1 MPGLGTNFFNNNQST
16 VFLEDPYT
24 SFLNPG
30 NGDIDFSYLSQF
42 KNKLIILNF
51 SSEHWNRS
59 ELDVYDQLEKTD
71 INFLMLTYDHTQHQ
85 KLPRLVYFPYWY
97 VSCIDKFENPIEK
110 NKIFDLGVL
119 NGKPSVHRIL
129 NHIEMVKKSYIEK
142 ISIGA
147 FTYPHDYHSI
157 RKRPDDNIQL
167 STQEQELWNSIP
179 KKGIINYESTFLN
192 LDLPPL
198 NESYFHLAMETTVLP
213 GVFITEKIWK
223 PLASKVPFL
232 IYGNPGTMEFLKAQG
247 IDTYDEVIDHKYYD
261 TESDPRQRL
270 KKLHQ
275 VLEDIMLTGTN
286 KIYQQ
291 LVPRMT
297 VNQSKFYNGEFFV
310 DYLQE
315 IKKTITRYS

>member
-1 MPGLGTNFFNNNQST
+1 MPGFGMDFFNNNQST

-24 SFLNPG
+24 SFLNPR

-42 KNKLIILNF
+42 KNKLIVLNF

-85 KLPRLVYFPYWY
+85 KLSRLVYFPYWY

-110 NKIFDLGVL
+110 NKVFDLGVL

-129 NHIEMVKKSYIEK
+129 NHVELAKKQYRK
-142 ISIGA
+142 ICIGD
-147 FTYPHDYHSI
+147 FHQSTVDSTESV
-157 RKRPDDNIQL
+157 RPDDIIEL
-167 STQEQELWNSIP
+167 SQQEQDLWQSSP
-179 KKGIINYESTFLN
+179 KKIVYAQKKNYLS

-213 GVFITEKIWK
+213 GVFITEKTWK

-232 IYGNPGTMEFLKAQG
+232 IYGNPATMEFLKARG
-247 IDTYDEVIDHKYYD
+247 IDTYDDVIDHKYYD

-297 VNQSKFYNGEFFV
+297 VNQSKFYNLRPQAFC
-310 DYLQE
+310 L
-315 IKKTITRYS
+315 